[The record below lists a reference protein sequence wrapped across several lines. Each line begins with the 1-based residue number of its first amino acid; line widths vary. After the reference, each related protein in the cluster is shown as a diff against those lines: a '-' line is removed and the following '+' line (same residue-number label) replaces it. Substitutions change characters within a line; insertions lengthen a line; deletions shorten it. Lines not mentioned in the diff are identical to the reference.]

1 MKTKTAER
9 IKSLLSFDPIATA
22 EKFAPSSGYPSAD
35 ALSVSLAHV
44 SGEHKKAV
52 LKQCQDA
59 YLYCPMEEFLSV
71 VKSIGFKIVL
81 KLPVPNS
88 DNHLYV
94 LWRKDGI
101 MIRADSYDAFDG
113 HVVNSAYMCF
123 NFVGKE
129 RPLECSGAMVKH
141 KGKTVFIGHTDVRD
155 AVKFRIA
162 EMEKDGKFLSKWIEQ
177 PFMWLLHYQDT
188 KVQFYDSGK
197 INRERIKLLP
207 RNVRRAIDPRS
218 FWEMLRDAV
227 RTIFH
232 KA

>member
-1 MKTKTAER
+1 VIHKPAHLDGRPQAAVGAGRGHLADIPTTAVMR
-9 IKSLLSFDPIATA
+9 PLF
-22 EKFAPSSGYPSAD
+22 
-35 ALSVSLAHV
+35 HV
-44 SGEHKKAV
+44 E
-52 LKQCQDA
+52 QT
-59 YLYCPMEEFLSV
+59 
-71 VKSIGFKIVL
+71 KIV
-81 KLPVPNS
+81 KK
-88 DNHLYV
+88 V
-94 LWRKDGI
+94 LDKGTQLCYTPLIKDQLGQRK
-101 MIRADSYDAFDG
+101 
-113 HVVNSAYMCF
+113 
-123 NFVGKE
+123 
-129 RPLECSGAMVKH
+129 KH
-141 KGKTVFIGHTDVRD
+141 HE

-207 RNVRRAIDPRS
+207 RQVRRAIDPRS